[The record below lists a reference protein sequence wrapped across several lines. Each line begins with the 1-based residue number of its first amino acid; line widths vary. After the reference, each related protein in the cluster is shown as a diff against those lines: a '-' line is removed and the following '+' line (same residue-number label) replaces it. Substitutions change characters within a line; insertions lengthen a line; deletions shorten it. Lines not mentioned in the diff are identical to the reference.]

1 MLKALLT
8 AEENLCT
15 DMIAETDDAKI
26 MRKAHGSSFPTR
38 NVKRSEKEVMR
49 RTAAESAEKPPEQN

>member
-1 MLKALLT
+1 MLRALLT

-26 MRKAHGSSFPTR
+26 MRKAHGSRFLTM
-38 NVKRSEKEVMR
+38 NVKRSEKEAIPK
-49 RTAAESAEKPPEQN
+49 TAAESAEKPPEQK